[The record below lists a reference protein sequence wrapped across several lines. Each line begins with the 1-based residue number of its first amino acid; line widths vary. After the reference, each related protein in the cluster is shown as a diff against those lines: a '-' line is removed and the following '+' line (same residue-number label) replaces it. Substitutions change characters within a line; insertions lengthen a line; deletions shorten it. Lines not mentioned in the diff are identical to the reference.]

1 MHQEV
6 SVCTSDLTDLNIL
19 TRSGC
24 SKRNCLHEQVPFAIF
39 YRKCMHILKNN
50 KIMFLKLIRVFLF
63 SFFFPHSTQ
72 KQCFLTIISQCQRR
86 RRTQNS
92 GICHCVFHQAY
103 VAANIGCLH
112 LGYVEIACLLRD
124 ETPAV
129 FCHKRWEFIKYPAID
144 DL

>member
-1 MHQEV
+1 M
-6 SVCTSDLTDLNIL
+6 
-19 TRSGC
+19 
-24 SKRNCLHEQVPFAIF
+24 KR
-39 YRKCMHILKNN
+39 
-50 KIMFLKLIRVFLF
+50 MFFIHVVARN
-63 SFFFPHSTQ
+63 SA
-72 KQCFLTIISQCQRR
+72 FLTIISQCQRS

-92 GICHCVFHQAY
+92 GICHCVFYQAY